1 MCIVASFPG
10 SPGMWICIAGENLV
24 SFVCKYD
31 VTKIGLKQNGNVLCV
46 VQSTLNS
53 TLGVCDI

>member
-10 SPGMWICIAGENLV
+10 SPEMWICIAGENLV

-31 VTKIGLKQNGNVLCV
+31 VTEIGLKQKAVLCV